1 MVNVDKVYQKIL
13 VLANKEQRGYI
24 TPQEFNLLAD
34 HAQMDIFEQYFYDLD
49 RMQRIPGSEQEY
61 ADLVTNLEEKIS
73 MFEKNDQIVSASG
86 AKGEILLSSAVE
98 DFYRLGSVSAS
109 YEAYTPDI
117 YGDNVSP
124 IEGQE
129 NFCDVEY
136 IKLSE
141 LRKYEKSPLA
151 KPTKSRPIYT
161 QYSTVASPFT
171 IRLYPA
177 LSDADTCSISYIR
190 RPKSPNWTYLISTGE
205 SKNALYNPSA
215 MEHQHFELHSSEES
229 NLVIKI
235 LQLAGISIKD
245 LQLAG
250 VMSQEEMKGLQQ
262 EKR

>member
-1 MVNVDKVYQKIL
+1 
-13 VLANKEQRGYI
+13 
-24 TPQEFNLLAD
+24 
-34 HAQMDIFEQYFYDLD
+34 MDIFEQYFYDLD

-73 MFEKNDQIVSASG
+73 MFEKNDQVMSVSG
-86 AKGEILLSSAVE
+86 VNGEILISNTLE

-109 YEAYTPDI
+109 YKSYNPEM
-117 YGDNVSP
+117 YGDNALV

-129 NFCDVEY
+129 SFCDVEY
-136 IKLSE
+136 VKISE

-161 QYSTVASPFT
+161 QYSTVSSAFA
-171 IRLYPA
+171 IRIYPT
-177 LSDADTCSISYIR
+177 LSEVDTCSISYIR
-190 RPKSPNWTYLISTGE
+190 KPKNPNWTYLISTGE

-215 MEHQHFELHSSEES
+215 VGHQHFELHSSEES

-235 LQLAGISIKD
+235 LQLAGISIRD
-245 LQLAG
+245 LQLTG
-250 VMSQEEMKGLQQ
+250 VVSQEEIKGLQQ